1 MSSTRARALTHLS
14 LALTLAGVAPRV
26 SGAQIDATP
35 TLAALA
41 AAGPPPEAVIEL
53 EPWRTRWTLRA
64 EIGGATRRLLLDT
77 GGGIT
82 LVSSTTAKAAGCVP
96 WGRRTGY
103 NMFGKRFDGPAC
115 GGIGASIGGR
125 RYVPAITGLV
135 NMAALNP
142 ADSALD
148 GIASLDLFEGR
159 AITLDLGHGRLIVE
173 SPASLRA
180 RVGTM
185 RPLPIRLKREMD
197 GLALAV
203 MVGVQVRSGWLWLEL
218 DSGNGGTVL
227 VSKPVAALVGLDSSV
242 AGRQAADFPVADGV
256 RVRTTDAFTP
266 DLIMDGNLGMPFLRN
281 WVLTLDLQSGTGWI
295 APAGA
300 SAVGSPPSTSAP
312 RLSPSPA
319 PRARSRIG

>member
-1 MSSTRARALTHLS
+1 MPSIDARSPILVSLAVILVATTPRTARAQTD
-14 LALTLAGVAPRV
+14 T
-26 SGAQIDATP
+26 TT
-35 TLAALA
+35 TLAALRA
-41 AAGPPPEAVIEL
+41 DPDAVIEL

-82 LVSSTTAKAAGCVP
+82 LVSSATAKAAGCVP

-103 NMFGKRFDGPAC
+103 NMFGKRFDGPTC
-115 GGIGASIGGR
+115 GGVTVSIGGR
-125 RYVPAITGLV
+125 RYVPAVTSLV

-148 GIASLDLFEGR
+148 GIAALDLFDGR
-159 AITLDLGHGRLIVE
+159 TITLDLARGRLIVE

-180 RVGTM
+180 RVGAM
-185 RPLPIRLKREMD
+185 RPLPIRLKREME

-203 MVGVQVRSGWLWLEL
+203 MAGVPTSRGWLWMEL

-227 VSKPVAALVGLDSSV
+227 VSKPVASLVGLDS
-242 AGRQAADFPVADGV
+242 ALALRQAADFAVADGV
-256 RVRTTDAFTP
+256 RVHTPDAFTP
-266 DLIMDGNLGMPFLRN
+266 DLIMDGNLGMPFLRH
-281 WVLTLDLQSGTGWI
+281 WVITLDLQAGTGWI

-300 SAVGSPPSTSAP
+300 
-312 RLSPSPA
+312 
-319 PRARSRIG
+319 

>member
-1 MSSTRARALTHLS
+1 MRSRSIGSLSLPVALAVMVPHVARAQTDAATTVS
-14 LALTLAGVAPRV
+14 ALRPE
-26 SGAQIDATP
+26 
-35 TLAALA
+35 
-41 AAGPPPEAVIEL
+41 PEAVIQL
-53 EPWRTRWTLRA
+53 ERWRTRWTLRA

-82 LVSSTTAKAAGCVP
+82 LVSSATAKAAGCEP

-103 NMFGKRFDGPAC
+103 NMFGKRFEGPAC
-115 GGIGASIGGR
+115 NGLSVSIAGR

-148 GIASLDLFEGR
+148 GIAALDLFDGR
-159 AITLDLGHGRLIVE
+159 AVTLDLSHGRLIVE

-180 RVGTM
+180 RVGAM
-185 RPLPIRLKREMD
+185 RPLPIRLKREVE

-203 MVGVQVRSGWLWLEL
+203 TTGIPTSRGWLWMEL

-242 AGRQAADFPVADGV
+242 AARQPADFAVTNGV
-256 RVRTTDAFTP
+256 RVHTTDAFTP

-281 WVLTLDLQSGTGWI
+281 WVITLDLQAGTGWI
-295 APAGA
+295 APAAEMESA
-300 SAVGSPPSTSAP
+300 SA
-312 RLSPSPA
+312 R
-319 PRARSRIG
+319 

>member
-1 MSSTRARALTHLS
+1 MSPIRSRALRRLS
-14 LALTLAGVAPRV
+14 LALISVLTLVAVAPRA
-26 SGAQIDATP
+26 SHAQAHDTSIIHAP
-35 TLAALA
+35 A
-41 AAGPPPEAVIEL
+41 PEPEAVIEL
-53 EPWRTRWTLRA
+53 EPWRTRWALRA

-82 LVSSTTAKAAGCVP
+82 LVSAATARAAGCTP

-115 GGIGASIGGR
+115 GGVAVSTGGR

-148 GIASLDLFEGR
+148 GIAALDLFEGR
-159 AITLDLGHGRLIVE
+159 AITLDLGRGRLIVE

-180 RVGTM
+180 RIGAM
-185 RPLPIRLKREMD
+185 RPLPIRLKREVE

-203 MVGVQVRSGWLWLEL
+203 MVGVPTRSGWLWMEL

-227 VSKPVAALVGLDSSV
+227 VSKPVADLVGLDSSA
-242 AGRQAADFPVADGV
+242 AGRQVADFPVTDDV

-266 DLIMDGNLGMPFLRN
+266 DLIMDGNLGMPFLRH
-281 WVLTLDLQSGTGWI
+281 WVVTLDLQSGTGWI
-295 APAGA
+295 APAA
-300 SAVGSPPSTSAP
+300 ESSA
-312 RLSPSPA
+312 
-319 PRARSRIG
+319 ARRS

>member
-1 MSSTRARALTHLS
+1 MSPIRTRAVASVS
-14 LALTLAGVAPRV
+14 LALVLAAV
-26 SGAQIDATP
+26 STRPGLAQADATP
-35 TLAALA
+35 TLTA
-41 AAGPPPEAVIEL
+41 PHPEPEAVIEL
-53 EPWRTRWTLRA
+53 EPWRTRWVLRA

-77 GGGIT
+77 GGGLT
-82 LVSSTTAKAAGCVP
+82 LVSPATAKAAGCTP

-103 NMFGKRFDGPAC
+103 NMFGKRFDGPSCA
-115 GGIGASIGGR
+115 GVGVSIGGR
-125 RYVPAITGLV
+125 RYVPAITGTI

-159 AITLDLGHGRLIVE
+159 AITLDLGRGRLIVE

-185 RPLPIRLKREMD
+185 RPLPIRLKREVE

-203 MVGVQVRSGWLWLEL
+203 MAGVPTRRGWLWMEL

-242 AGRQAADFPVADGV
+242 TGRQTADFAVTGGV
-256 RVRTTDAFTP
+256 RVRTTAAFTP
-266 DLIMDGNLGMPFLRN
+266 ELIMDGNLGMPFLRH
-281 WVLTLDLQSGTGWI
+281 WVVTLDLQSGTGWI
-295 APAGA
+295 APGDMAQRDGN
-300 SAVGSPPSTSAP
+300 
-312 RLSPSPA
+312 
-319 PRARSRIG
+319 

>member
-1 MSSTRARALTHLS
+1 MRSISSASITGLS
-14 LALTLAGVAPRV
+14 LALLLTV
-26 SGAQIDATP
+26 SGAVVSRAQTAAMTTMS
-35 TLAALA
+35 TLW
-41 AAGPPPEAVIEL
+41 PEPEAVIEL
-53 EPWRTRWTLRA
+53 ERWRTRWTLRA

-82 LVSSTTAKAAGCVP
+82 LVSPAIAKAAGCEP

-115 GGIGASIGGR
+115 NGLSVSIAGS

-148 GIASLDLFEGR
+148 GIAALDLFDGR
-159 AITLDLGHGRLIVE
+159 AITLDLSHGRLIVE

-180 RVGTM
+180 RVGAM
-185 RPLPIRLKREMD
+185 RPLPIRLKREVE

-203 MVGVQVRSGWLWLEL
+203 MAGVPTSSGWLWMEL

-227 VSKPVAALVGLDSSV
+227 VSKPVASLVGLDSSV
-242 AGRQAADFPVADGV
+242 AGRQAADFAVADGI
-256 RVRTTDAFTP
+256 RVNSSDAFTP
-266 DLIMDGNLGMPFLRN
+266 DMIMDGNLGMPFLRD
-281 WVLTLDLQSGTGWI
+281 WVITVDLRAGFGWI
-295 APAGA
+295 APAAGTKTA
-300 SAVGSPPSTSAP
+300 AAI
-312 RLSPSPA
+312 
-319 PRARSRIG
+319 ARP